1 MTDAQI
7 KLEILRLP
15 LAVVIAAYAVRSTTP
30 LVGNTS
36 DMKSQAADF
45 LVTKVRDGSIDLD
58 AIRGT
63 PPIHANGVTTV
74 TPVSPP
80 NVINAVLNT
89 IVSKQGDDRA
99 VLDAVRVV
107 ADRAA
112 SDALK
117 GLSSHNTLSQTV
129 SRASGP
135 APS

>member
-63 PPIHANGVTTV
+63 PPLPVTT
-74 TPVSPP
+74 TAPAAPS
-80 NVINAVLNT
+80 
-89 IVSKQGDDRA
+89 A
-99 VLDAVRVV
+99 VLDSVI
-107 ADRAA
+107 
-112 SDALK
+112 
-117 GLSSHNTLSQTV
+117 
-129 SRASGP
+129 SRQN
-135 APS
+135 